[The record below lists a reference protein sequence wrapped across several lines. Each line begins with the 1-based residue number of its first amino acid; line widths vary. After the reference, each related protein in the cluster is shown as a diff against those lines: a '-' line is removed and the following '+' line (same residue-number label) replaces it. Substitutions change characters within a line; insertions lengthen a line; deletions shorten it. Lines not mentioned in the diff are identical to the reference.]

1 MVGYPK
7 GIKVKMDVKGLS
19 LTKVRSSTEED
30 GKAGRFD
37 EAKRASAMMSWPFE
51 QRTSARNDLASA
63 LSFAQLDCML
73 AHVGHFRILVLT
85 NQCAILVSRDVNSN
99 VGGNNF
105 LTTYMIDH
113 KGV

>member
-1 MVGYPK
+1 MSFFRRDIENNVIYYLFKGRMVGYPK

-51 QRTSARNDLASA
+51 RTTSTRNDLERA
-63 LSFAQLDCML
+63 LSFALDCMSL
-73 AHVGHFRILVLT
+73 MWDTLG
-85 NQCAILVSRDVNSN
+85 S
-99 VGGNNF
+99 
-105 LTTYMIDH
+105 
-113 KGV
+113 